1 MRHFTGQVGLCNFQG
16 ISGLQIFKSEIAKS
30 VKFESELPIPILS
43 LPNITHPIERQDI
56 TH

>member
-56 TH
+56 TD